1 MVNKVIL
8 IGNITKDPE
17 IKTLPSGSGVASF
30 SLATNRT
37 WKDKDG
43 GKKEQAEYH
52 NIVIFGGLSD
62 VVSKYCKKGMK
73 VYVEGRLQTRSWD
86 DQNGVKKFRT
96 EIIGEN
102 LSMLSRIE
110 KDNTQEIKQEL
121 SDVTHETVQY
131 DEESINIED
140 IPF

>member
-17 IKTLPSGSGVASF
+17 IKTLPSGKGITNF

-43 GKKEQAEYH
+43 AKKEQAEFH

-62 VVSKYCKKGMK
+62 VIAKYCKKGMK

-86 DQNGVKKFRT
+86 DQNGVKKYRT

-110 KDNTQEIKQEL
+110 KDNTQETKQEL